1 MGLKLLVL
9 GVIELGIQALRHRRD
24 DLLPVIHTIWPSV
37 VLRLKDQQ
45 PVSTH
50 ANIMPESIV
59 VQQLT
64 CLLETDL

>member
-64 CLLETDL
+64 FLLETDL